1 MTNGRTVREQVAA
14 ELVGVIILT
23 IHQTKN
29 SEDDA
34 HLTRGFLGG
43 LMEAVAVAHDGISS
57 DMNDINHT
65 ALVTRGTEL
74 FDGYMSGI
82 DPDWE
87 MPA

>member
-23 IHQTKN
+23 IHQTKDGA
-29 SEDDA
+29 DDA
-34 HLTRGFLGG
+34 HLVQGFLGG

-57 DMNDINHT
+57 DINDIDHT

-74 FDGYMSGI
+74 FAGYMLGI

-87 MPA
+87 VPA